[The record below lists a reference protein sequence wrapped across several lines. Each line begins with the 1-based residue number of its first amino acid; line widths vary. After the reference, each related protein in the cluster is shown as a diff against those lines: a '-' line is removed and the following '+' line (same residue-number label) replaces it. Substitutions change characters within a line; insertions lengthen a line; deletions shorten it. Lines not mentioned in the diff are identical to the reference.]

1 MPTTFENDLIVNMT
15 LFVSDTIVKN
25 GFDQAPG
32 ADCVQVHFQSRRK

>member
-25 GFDQAPG
+25 GFE
-32 ADCVQVHFQSRRK
+32 

>member
-25 GFDQAPG
+25 GFD
-32 ADCVQVHFQSRRK
+32 